1 MCRRIACSA
10 DTGRL
15 TGGTVLTENR
25 LPKTEDHQR
34 KEEAPLQK
42 HGRLLQL
49 FLVTLYLSAFTF
61 GGGYV
66 IISLLQKKI
75 VDEYHWI
82 DSDEMLDLVA
92 IAQSAPGPIAVNGAI
107 AVGYR
112 VAGIPGIL
120 LATLGAVI
128 PPFVIISIIS
138 FFYQAFKTNFV
149 VGALLS
155 GMKSGVSAVIISV
168 VWDMASGIVKDRDR
182 ENILIMILTF
192 IAGYFFGINTVWI
205 ILAAAAAGTVRTIRR
220 DHHEKKTAAPGKEKE
235 S

>member
-1 MCRRIACSA
+1 
-10 DTGRL
+10 
-15 TGGTVLTENR
+15 
-25 LPKTEDHQR
+25 
-34 KEEAPLQK
+34 
-42 HGRLLQL
+42 
-49 FLVTLYLSAFTF
+49 
-61 GGGYV
+61 
-66 IISLLQKKI
+66 
-75 VDEYHWI
+75 
-82 DSDEMLDLVA
+82 MLDLVA

-182 ENILIMILTF
+182 ENILIMILAF